1 MKKESE
7 KTRAAA
13 PPGGPKTVTKADVM
27 TREERLMQARRDFER
42 THTERLRRELV
53 ESSDPDAR
61 IEFPPME
68 KIWRNIMHELAAD
81 LNLHAESVEL
91 DVPAAEGDKYVV
103 VYRKPPR
110 WNSPKPRNS
119 DERAPPPSDA
129 RARLRGRAKGRGA
142 HRPGPGVRAGR
153 DGTRIHRRRY
163 RQARSARRR
172 ADVAGHAETEAGR
185 GGTRRR
191 RGGRKPGPGRGERRR
206 KGRERVR
213 CRNTGVRCRN
223 TGARWFRRMCLV
235 VYEMNESFGAKK
247 SPPSEFVSPGVVV
260 GSLHGFPRRLLLRC
274 LRSRASTVVA
284 PRRP

>member
-103 VYRKPPR
+103 VYRKPPEVELTEAEELR
-110 WNSPKPRNS
+110 RARAAA
-119 DERAPPPSDA
+119 ERRARAPPRA
-129 RARLRGRAKGRGA
+129 CERARRSPT
-142 HRPGPGVRAGR
+142 RPRCSRRERR
-153 DGTRIHRRRY
+153 DPNSLSSVPS
-163 RQARSARRR
+163 SAIC
-172 ADVAGHAETEAGR
+172 EAS
-185 GGTRRR
+185 RRR
-191 RGGRKPGPGRGERRR
+191 RWTCGTEEEDAERAAENPGEGNQGQGEAGGGGRTGTREVSKHRRS
-206 KGRERVR
+206 
-213 CRNTGVRCRN
+213 
-223 TGARWFRRMCLV
+223 V
-235 VYEMNESFGAKK
+235 VS
-247 SPPSEFVSPGVVV
+247 
-260 GSLHGFPRRLLLRC
+260 
-274 LRSRASTVVA
+274 
-284 PRRP
+284 

>member
-103 VYRKPPR
+103 VYRKPPEVELTEAEELR
-110 WNSPKPRNS
+110 RARAAAERRARASAGVRKGEALTDQAPVFAPGETGPELTVVGTVKRDLRGVAQTSLDMRKRRGKTRN
-119 DERAPPPSDA
+119 APPRIRGKETRA
-129 RARLRGRAKGRGA
+129 RARREAEEGT
-142 HRPGPGVRAGR
+142 
-153 DGTRIHRRRY
+153 GTREVSKHRR
-163 RQARSARRR
+163 S
-172 ADVAGHAETEAGR
+172 
-185 GGTRRR
+185 
-191 RGGRKPGPGRGERRR
+191 
-206 KGRERVR
+206 
-213 CRNTGVRCRN
+213 
-223 TGARWFRRMCLV
+223 V
-235 VYEMNESFGAKK
+235 VS
-247 SPPSEFVSPGVVV
+247 
-260 GSLHGFPRRLLLRC
+260 
-274 LRSRASTVVA
+274 
-284 PRRP
+284 

>member
-1 MKKESE
+1 MSQKRPEIKRPAMRRAPGVGAPASVAPSGGTSAPPRSPTAGPPPGSRPSPGGLLGSIIGGMKKESE

-103 VYRKPPR
+103 VYRKPPEVELTEAEELR
-110 WNSPKPRNS
+110 R
-119 DERAPPPSDA
+119 RAPPPSDA
-129 RARLRGRAKGRGA
+129 RAPPRACERARRSPTRPRCSRRERRDPNSPSSVPSSAICEASRRRRWTHRKRKREEAERAAVAGEGNQGQGEARGG
-142 HRPGPGVRAGR
+142 GR
-153 DGTRIHRRRY
+153 DGN
-163 RQARSARRR
+163 A
-172 ADVAGHAETEAGR
+172 
-185 GGTRRR
+185 
-191 RGGRKPGPGRGERRR
+191 
-206 KGRERVR
+206 
-213 CRNTGVRCRN
+213 
-223 TGARWFRRMCLV
+223 
-235 VYEMNESFGAKK
+235 
-247 SPPSEFVSPGVVV
+247 
-260 GSLHGFPRRLLLRC
+260 
-274 LRSRASTVVA
+274 
-284 PRRP
+284 